1 MDKEAAMDRKKAKA
15 HEAGKKDSPKDSPRA
30 SVDTQGKHWFLG
42 VNEYMLP
49 SKDRSAD
56 GSRDGSQ
63 DAAPDGSP
71 AASGNEVESDILG
84 ALEMKEDRFDYDFVD
99 DRLVSLE
106 CDGGC
111 RSKLRPLELDVYLG
125 SEGMW
130 DKRKSGLALRKLESG
145 QALAQNVVS
154 LVPMV
159 NDARSL
165 GRICAATA
173 LQPFLARGGTAA
185 SLSPLWEVPEEMAQ
199 KRPTVLRR
207 LMQGY
212 KDVAEIA
219 GCEILGGQVLPAESL
234 KVGAACCGLL
244 DKAPSEPK
252 MRHRQYLVLTR
263 GIGAGVL
270 ANAVKGRWE
279 DWQASEKTLV
289 ESMGAPDLTAARFVR
304 KYGLVSGFAVN
315 RLGLAGHLI
324 EAVYPRGELCVEL
337 WVDNVPVLEN
347 AKEIASDGLVPGLTL
362 ANKRF
367 FREYES
373 WKGEV
378 DEDLENLIHDGCANG
393 GLVLIAPS
401 VKVRPLVHAFERE
414 GRPAAVIGQV
424 KSKSTRLFFG
434 QGRQCELEIVR
445 GERRAW

>member
-1 MDKEAAMDRKKAKA
+1 MDRKKAKA
-15 HEAGKKDSPKDSPRA
+15 HEAGKKDSPVA
-30 SVDTQGKHWFLG
+30 SVDTRGKHWFLG
-42 VNEYMLP
+42 VNEDMLP
-49 SKDRSAD
+49 SKD
-56 GSRDGSQ
+56 GSG

-71 AASGNEVESDILG
+71 VGSGDETESDLLG

-99 DRLVSLE
+99 DQLVSLE

-111 RSKLRPLELDVYLG
+111 RSKLRPLELDVFLE
-125 SEGMW
+125 SEGLW
-130 DKRKSGLALRKLESG
+130 DKRKSGLALKKLESG
-145 QALAQNVVS
+145 QVLAQNMVS
-154 LVPMV
+154 LVPVV

-165 GRICAATA
+165 GRICAAA
-173 LQPFLARGGTAA
+173 AIQPFLARGGTAA
-185 SLSPLWEVPEEMAQ
+185 SLSPLWEVPEEMAR
-199 KRPTVLRR
+199 KKPAVLRR

-219 GCEILGGQVLPAESL
+219 GCEVLGGQVLPAGSL
-234 KVGAACCGLL
+234 KVGAACCGLF

-252 MRHRQYLVLTR
+252 MRRGQYLVLTR

-270 ANAVKGRWE
+270 ASAVKGRRE
-279 DWQASEKTLV
+279 DWQASEKTLI

-315 RLGLAGHLI
+315 RLGLAGHLV
-324 EAVYPRGELCVEL
+324 EAVYPRDELCVEL
-337 WVDNVPVLEN
+337 WVDNVPVLEK

-362 ANKRF
+362 ANKHF

-378 DEDLENLIHDGCANG
+378 DEDLENLIHDACANG

-414 GRPAAVIGQV
+414 GRPVAVIGQV
-424 KSKSTRLFFG
+424 KSRPSHLSFEK
-434 QGRQCELEIVR
+434 GRQCELEIVR
-445 GERRAW
+445 GHRKAW